1 MAIAEQE
8 ITRPLTISLSQDHR
22 ETLERAALATGQ
34 SLEGFAASALLR
46 AADEALTSPSALV
59 RPPARSLDSILGIFK
74 DEPLMDALMARIH
87 AERQA
92 QMEQEMEAQE
102 TESQETEAVA

>member
-1 MAIAEQE
+1 M
-8 ITRPLTISLSQDHR
+8 
-22 ETLERAALATGQ
+22 
-34 SLEGFAASALLR
+34 EGFAAASLH
-46 AADEALTSPSALV
+46 AADEALTPSAALV
-59 RPPARSLDSILGIFK
+59 RPPARSLDSVLGIFK

-102 TESQETEAVA
+102 TGAVFTVVTCNGKDFSAILGVVWEDWSRE

>member
-8 ITRPLTISLSQDHR
+8 VTQELVIRLTQDQAAK
-22 ETLERAALATGQ
+22 LGRAASADGQ
-34 SLEGFAASALLR
+34 SLEAFVTLALLR
-46 AADEALTSPSALV
+46 AADEALTSPTALV
-59 RPPARSLDSILGIFK
+59 RPPARSLDSVLGIFK

-92 QMEQEMEAQE
+92 QMEQEREAQE
-102 TESQETEAVA
+102 TEAAD